1 MIAFLD
7 DRRLLEEHHPGHD
20 HRADVGRDQEE
31 VLGVRRGNG
40 QRARRHLGQ
49 ARMGEHRHQKE
60 DEFERPDRDRDP
72 LDRGVAVHQRH
83 RQHRHDDEG
92 QRHRRGNAHEGADAG
107 EAGEFG
113 EERAEAGDDQRRD
126 REPRPAEAEML
137 LDQRRMALA
146 GDGAEAD
153 GQFLHDIE
161 DGDQDDLQKQQ
172 AIAPLRAALR
182 RGDDAARVGVGEHD
196 HDARPGDGEKSP
208 PVESGRSD
216 GFDGHRRGT
225 FARRKNPVRIG
236 GRLGAL

>member
-1 MIAFLD
+1 
-7 DRRLLEEHHPGHD
+7 
-20 HRADVGRDQEE
+20 
-31 VLGVRRGNG
+31 
-40 QRARRHLGQ
+40 
-49 ARMGEHRHQKE
+49 MGEHRHQKE
-60 DEFERPDRDRDP
+60 NQFERADPDRDP

-92 QRHRRGNAHEGADAG
+92 QRDRRGNAHESADAG
-107 EAGEFG
+107 EAGEFR
-113 EERAEAGDDQRRD
+113 EQRAEAGDDQRRD

-146 GDGAEAD
+146 CNGAEAD
-153 GQFLHDIE
+153 SQLLHDIE
-161 DGDQDDLQKQQ
+161 DRDQHNLQQQQ

-196 HDARPGDGEKSP
+196 HDAGPGDGEKTT

-225 FARRKNPVRIG
+225 FARKRKTPVGLVDDSELCSKSSTRKSE
-236 GRLGAL
+236 RFQN